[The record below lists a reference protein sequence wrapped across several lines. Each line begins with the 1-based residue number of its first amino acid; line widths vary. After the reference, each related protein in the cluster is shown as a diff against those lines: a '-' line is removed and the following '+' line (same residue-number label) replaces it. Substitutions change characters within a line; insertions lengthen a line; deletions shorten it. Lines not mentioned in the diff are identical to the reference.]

1 MSLQVQGVAYVHPDK
16 EPLFQNIS
24 FTVQQGEKCAIIGNN
39 GIGKSTLLSIM
50 AGKTACAAG
59 MVACDSTP
67 YLIPQHFG
75 QYDSMTVA
83 EALGVAEKL
92 AAMEAILGGQGTEHD
107 FTLLNDEWDIEDR
120 LAEAFARWHLNG
132 MSPCTPMGKLCGGE
146 KTKAF
151 LAGLNVFQPSVALM
165 DEPTNHLD
173 ATGRSLLYEF
183 VSQTNR
189 TVVVVS
195 HDRTLLDMMPAI
207 YEMSA
212 SGMKYYPMS
221 YNMYKETIDAE
232 NAAKAARLQNRQK
245 ELKKAEM
252 SAQRA
257 MERQQ
262 KHASRGEK
270 LSAKK
275 CVARIAMGN
284 MRDKSEASASRLNKM
299 QQEKLAAMK
308 QDLNAAQTELHK
320 LPEMKL
326 DIGNPTMPANKL
338 LVETTD
344 VTFGYPGREP
354 LWQRSPLSIS
364 LYSGERVWLRGDNG
378 CGKSTLIKL
387 LTGALNP
394 TSGNVRRSQTLNIVC
409 LDQEY
414 SLIDDKQ
421 TVYTQLE
428 AYNGKRPEHELKMLL
443 NRFSLT
449 AASWNKKCA
458 FLSGGERMKLALCCL
473 LVCEDAPDMI
483 IADEPTNN
491 IDISSMDVLA
501 ATLRT
506 YIGTLL
512 IVSHD
517 KQFIQDIGIDRT
529 ISI

>member
-1 MSLQVQGVAYVHPDK
+1 
-16 EPLFQNIS
+16 
-24 FTVQQGEKCAIIGNN
+24 
-39 GIGKSTLLSIM
+39 
-50 AGKTACAAG
+50 
-59 MVACDSTP
+59 
-67 YLIPQHFG
+67 
-75 QYDSMTVA
+75 
-83 EALGVAEKL
+83 
-92 AAMEAILGGQGTEHD
+92 
-107 FTLLNDEWDIEDR
+107 
-120 LAEAFARWHLNG
+120 
-132 MSPCTPMGKLCGGE
+132 
-146 KTKAF
+146 
-151 LAGLNVFQPSVALM
+151 M

-221 YNMYKETIDAE
+221 YNMYKETVDAE

-364 LYSGERVWLRGDNG
+364 LYSGERV
-378 CGKSTLIKL
+378 
-387 LTGALNP
+387 
-394 TSGNVRRSQTLNIVC
+394 
-409 LDQEY
+409 
-414 SLIDDKQ
+414 
-421 TVYTQLE
+421 
-428 AYNGKRPEHELKMLL
+428 
-443 NRFSLT
+443 
-449 AASWNKKCA
+449 
-458 FLSGGERMKLALCCL
+458 
-473 LVCEDAPDMI
+473 
-483 IADEPTNN
+483 
-491 IDISSMDVLA
+491 
-501 ATLRT
+501 
-506 YIGTLL
+506 
-512 IVSHD
+512 
-517 KQFIQDIGIDRT
+517 
-529 ISI
+529 

>member
-1 MSLQVQGVAYVHPDK
+1 
-16 EPLFQNIS
+16 
-24 FTVQQGEKCAIIGNN
+24 
-39 GIGKSTLLSIM
+39 M

-146 KTKAF
+146 KPKAF

-173 ATGRSLLYEF
+173 TTGRSLLYEF

-284 MRDKSEASASRLNKM
+284 MRDKSEAWRQGSTRCN
-299 QQEKLAAMK
+299 
-308 QDLNAAQTELHK
+308 
-320 LPEMKL
+320 
-326 DIGNPTMPANKL
+326 
-338 LVETTD
+338 
-344 VTFGYPGREP
+344 R
-354 LWQRSPLSIS
+354 
-364 LYSGERVWLRGDNG
+364 
-378 CGKSTLIKL
+378 KSW
-387 LTGALNP
+387 
-394 TSGNVRRSQTLNIVC
+394 
-409 LDQEY
+409 
-414 SLIDDKQ
+414 
-421 TVYTQLE
+421 
-428 AYNGKRPEHELKMLL
+428 RP
-443 NRFSLT
+443 
-449 AASWNKKCA
+449 
-458 FLSGGERMKLALCCL
+458 
-473 LVCEDAPDMI
+473 
-483 IADEPTNN
+483 
-491 IDISSMDVLA
+491 
-501 ATLRT
+501 
-506 YIGTLL
+506 
-512 IVSHD
+512 
-517 KQFIQDIGIDRT
+517 
-529 ISI
+529 

>member
-1 MSLQVQGVAYVHPDK
+1 
-16 EPLFQNIS
+16 
-24 FTVQQGEKCAIIGNN
+24 
-39 GIGKSTLLSIM
+39 
-50 AGKTACAAG
+50 
-59 MVACDSTP
+59 
-67 YLIPQHFG
+67 
-75 QYDSMTVA
+75 
-83 EALGVAEKL
+83 
-92 AAMEAILGGQGTEHD
+92 
-107 FTLLNDEWDIEDR
+107 
-120 LAEAFARWHLNG
+120 
-132 MSPCTPMGKLCGGE
+132 
-146 KTKAF
+146 
-151 LAGLNVFQPSVALM
+151 
-165 DEPTNHLD
+165 
-173 ATGRSLLYEF
+173 
-183 VSQTNR
+183 
-189 TVVVVS
+189 
-195 HDRTLLDMMPAI
+195 
-207 YEMSA
+207 
-212 SGMKYYPMS
+212 MS
-221 YNMYKETIDAE
+221 YNMYKETVDAE

-252 SAQRA
+252 TAQRA

-299 QQEKLAAMK
+299 QQKKLAAMK

-414 SLIDDKQ
+414 SLIDYKQ

-458 FLSGGERMKLALCCL
+458 FLSGGERMKLALCFL

-491 IDISSMDVLA
+491 IDISSMNVLA
-501 ATLRT
+501 ATLST
-506 YIGTLL
+506 YTGTLL